1 MNFERCLQSAI
12 LRALVPL
19 SSLFLLSSL
28 TAGPATGQVT
38 AFRMPLSGSVARE
51 SLSDQSASEQTAPD
65 ESQNESQNESTGESA
80 DNTATDAEADRHEEI
95 APRNMAGPIASRV
108 DAEDIRVDTGDIR
121 NTAEFLQRRERI
133 RECLRIHYARPED
146 SAVRSPWGLMHGML
160 AFGVDT
166 EVLVQGH
173 RVNAVNWLCRNGKG
187 QDLQI
192 LEVRRGKLQPT
203 TGPGVQGHDAQ
214 LLFMLAQC
222 KVPIDYPIVVDR
234 YHFTVAD
241 LVEYE
246 KGTCESGLEL
256 NFKLVG
262 LIHFLDS
269 DASWTTRRRE
279 RWDFPRMIREELT
292 QPIVGACCGGTHRL
306 MGFSYAVR
314 KREQRGEP
322 VVGQWLRA
330 KTFIEDYQ
338 RYAFKLQFPDG
349 SFSTDWFRSRQKS
362 DDMNRA
368 LETTGHMF
376 EWLTFSL
383 PDEELTKPH
392 VVKTADYLCDQ
403 FLENRE
409 HEWGVGPKGH
419 ALHALAL
426 YDERVFGSKPGHR
439 PFLTARQ

>member
-1 MNFERCLQSAI
+1 MNHQRCLQTDI
-12 LRALVPL
+12 LRAMIFPALLFLVPAG
-19 SSLFLLSSL
+19 
-28 TAGPATGQVT
+28 TAEPANGQTT
-38 AFRMPLSGSVARE
+38 AFRLPLSGFVARE
-51 SLSDQSASEQTAPD
+51 SLSDHDSPADATNEPSAESASESLDETAPD
-65 ESQNESQNESTGESA
+65 SETS
-80 DNTATDAEADRHEEI
+80 RHEEI
-95 APRNMAGPIASRV
+95 APSRTA
-108 DAEDIRVDTGDIR
+108 DPSDTRLDSDDVR

-133 RECLRIHYARPED
+133 RECLRYHYARPED
-146 SAVRSPWGLMHGML
+146 STVRSPWGLMHGML

-173 RVNAVNWLCRNGKG
+173 RVNAVSWLCRNGKG

-203 TGPGVQGHDAQ
+203 TGPGVQGHDSQ

-234 YHFTVAD
+234 YRFTVAD

-246 KGTCESGLEL
+246 KSTCESGLEL

-262 LIHFLDS
+262 LMHYLDS
-269 DASWTTRRRE
+269 DAAWTTRKRE
-279 RWDFPRMIREELT
+279 RWDIPRIIREELT
-292 QPIVGACCGGTHRL
+292 QPIIGACCGGTHRL
-306 MGFSYAVR
+306 MGFSYAVH

-322 VVGQWLRA
+322 LVGQWLRA
-330 KTFIEDYQ
+330 KTFVEDYQ
-338 RYAFKLQFPDG
+338 AYAFKLQYPDG

-362 DDMNRA
+362 DDMNRV
-368 LETTGHMF
+368 LETTGHLF

-392 VVKTADYLCDQ
+392 MVKTVDFICDL
-403 FLENRE
+403 FLQNRE

>member
-1 MNFERCLQSAI
+1 MNYERCLQSAI

-19 SSLFLLSSL
+19 SSLFLLTDL
-28 TAGPATGQVT
+28 TAGPANGQVT
-38 AFRMPLSGSVARE
+38 AFRLPLSGFVARE
-51 SLSDQSASEQTAPD
+51 SLSDQDASEDNSPA
-65 ESQNESQNESTGESA
+65 ESA
-80 DNTATDAEADRHEEI
+80 DESDDEPADNTPPDTEAGRHEEA
-95 APRNMAGPIASRV
+95 APRSIAGPAVSPIEA
-108 DAEDIRVDTGDIR
+108 DDIRT
-121 NTAEFLQRRERI
+121 TAEFLQRRERI
-133 RECLRIHYARPED
+133 RECLRLHFARPED
-146 SAVRSPWGLMHGML
+146 STVRSPWGLMHGML
-160 AFGVDT
+160 AFGIDT
-166 EVLVQGH
+166 EVIVQGH

-203 TGPGVQGHDAQ
+203 SGPGVQGHDAQ

-222 KVPIDYPIVVDR
+222 KVPIDHPIVVDR

-241 LVEYE
+241 LVEFE
-246 KGTCESGLEL
+246 KSTCESGLEL

-262 LIHFLDS
+262 LIHYLDS
-269 DASWTTRRRE
+269 DASWTTRKRE
-279 RWDFPRMIREELT
+279 RWDIPRIIREELT

-338 RYAFKLQFPDG
+338 RYAFKLQYPDG

-376 EWLTFSL
+376 EWLAFSL
-383 PDEELTKPH
+383 PDEELTEPH
-392 VVKTADYLCDQ
+392 VVKTVDYLCGQ
-403 FLENRE
+403 FLENRD

-419 ALHALAL
+419 ALHSLAL
-426 YDERVFGSKPGHR
+426 YDERVFGSKPGNR